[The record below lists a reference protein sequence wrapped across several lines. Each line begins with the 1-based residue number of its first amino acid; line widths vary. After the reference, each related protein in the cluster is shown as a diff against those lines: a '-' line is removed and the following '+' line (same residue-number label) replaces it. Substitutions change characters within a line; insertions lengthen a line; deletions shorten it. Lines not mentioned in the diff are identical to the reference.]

1 MNTKDSCQYFNI
13 PVILID
19 SFHWKDEAYYSKVFL
34 EKYNFNK
41 DIEIHSNNNPYYVD
55 SDEEYFDEK

>member
-1 MNTKDSCQYFNI
+1 MIY
-13 PVILID
+13 

-55 SDEEYFDEK
+55 SDEEYYDEK